1 VSTFEIR
8 FLSIVFVSCSIFPT
22 FFGVFSSLLHISFP
36 FLFKSSVSFVFRID
50 SLTTRET
57 IIAVLFLLVFWFL
70 LLLDYLYIFELR
82 C

>member
-1 VSTFEIR
+1 
-8 FLSIVFVSCSIFPT
+8 
-22 FFGVFSSLLHISFP
+22 LHISFP

-50 SLTTRET
+50 SLVTRET